1 VLHRWLCVLVEISLL
16 EELLLEGEPACVANR
31 ENFGS
36 EHGGGGGPECA
47 PLYATQLNK
56 RSLEM
61 AEARYMRRMKRLH
74 QGPSPFDP
82 SKTPAFNARSLPTYP
97 DVDSDGRTIWCGL
110 GALHSCC

>member
-1 VLHRWLCVLVEISLL
+1 MCGQPG
-16 EELLLEGEPACVANR
+16 ELWFR
-31 ENFGS
+31 TW
-36 EHGGGGGPECA
+36 GGGGPECA